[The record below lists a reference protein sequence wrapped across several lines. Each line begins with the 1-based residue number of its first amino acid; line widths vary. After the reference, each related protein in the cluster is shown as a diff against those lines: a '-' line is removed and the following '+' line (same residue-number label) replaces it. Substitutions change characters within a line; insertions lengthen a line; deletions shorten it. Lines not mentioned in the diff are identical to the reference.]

1 MAVLGIQFVITMM
14 MATVLSRVGPHLSLA
29 RWLLCSKFAGL
40 VRYLH
45 PSDEELRVFAPAP
58 KLDKKD
64 KKKQRQQEK
73 AGTNGAAP
81 SNGTFNVPRSIDLN
95 LETAPVDL
103 GDLVQLRYYQEYQW
117 LLDFSCYSLLTYILS
132 EVYIF
137 MLPDKAN
144 AEVNLSLVWVV
155 LVIGFSYKL
164 LLSLN
169 GLYFEGEEAGGERS
183 LVLVM
188 GGAYLL
194 LAMMVLLVDES
205 ILETGLDEA
214 YKSFN
219 NSAAAFLENNAG
231 LASSGPASSLILKL
245 CIAIWC
251 GLIGALFTFPGLRV
265 ARMHWDVLR
274 YAGDHA
280 RSTVIHHIGFIAPLV
295 LTTLWVKP
303 LTRDPLTVRLYKGMT
318 EPLMSP
324 AQFETMRLYLVALT
338 VLYRLVIMPSYL
350 QAYLNLAY
358 DKIQELKQETG
369 KISNLDLQRRVIRVF
384 YYLCVVTLQYTAPM
398 ILILYLSFLYKTLGG
413 GSWAALQVDSAQIAE
428 NGTCGLEECGVVDE
442 FKEMEV
448 LVEESADKDI
458 GIGNI
463 INQEETVE
471 AIAEQFSLAWT
482 SLKNVFTVEMFRG
495 LLGFSTWWCCF
506 TWFSSAAI
514 GIGYQ
519 SYFHESM

>member
-45 PSDEELRVFAPAP
+45 PSDEELRVHAPAP

-64 KKKQRQQEK
+64 KKKQRHQEK
-73 AGTNGAAP
+73 NSSNP
-81 SNGTFNVPRSIDLN
+81 PNNGTFNVPRNIEIS
-95 LETAPVDL
+95 LETAPVSFT
-103 GDLVQLRYYQEYQW
+103 DLVQLRYYQEYQW
-117 LLDFSCYSLLTYILS
+117 LLDFSCYALITYILS
-132 EVYIF
+132 EVYIYL
-137 MLPDKAN
+137 LPQKAMT
-144 AEVNLSLVWVV
+144 EVNLSLVWVV
-155 LVIGFSYKL
+155 LVIGFTYKL

-188 GGAYLL
+188 GSAYLL
-194 LAMMVLLVDES
+194 FSMMVLLVDES
-205 ILETGLDEA
+205 TLETGLDEA

-231 LASSGPASSLILKL
+231 LASSGPASKLILKL
-245 CIAIWC
+245 FIALWC

-265 ARMHWDVLR
+265 SRMHWDVLR
-274 YAGDHA
+274 YAGDHS
-280 RSTVIHHIGFIAPLV
+280 RSTVMHHVGFIAPLV
-295 LTTLWVKP
+295 LTTLWIRP
-303 LTRDPLTVRLYKGMT
+303 LTRDPLTVRLYKGMS
-318 EPLMSP
+318 EPLMTSS
-324 AQFETMRLYLVALT
+324 QFETMRLYLIALT
-338 VLYRLVIMPSYL
+338 VLYRLLIMPSYL

-358 DKIQELKQETG
+358 NKVQELKQEAG

-413 GSWAALQVDSAQIAE
+413 GSWEGISSSVTQEAE
-428 NGTCGLEECGVVDE
+428 NSTCGIEECSISDD
-442 FKEMEV
+442 FKDIDV
-448 LVEESADKDI
+448 ADTDISDKEI

-471 AIAEQFSLAWT
+471 AISEQFSLAWI
-482 SLKNVFTVEMFRG
+482 SLKHVFTVKVFRG

-506 TWFSSAAI
+506 VWFTSAAI

-519 SYFHESM
+519 SYFANA

>member
-14 MATVLSRVGPHLSLA
+14 MATVLSRVGQHLSLA
-29 RWLLCSKFAGL
+29 RWLLCSNFAGL

-64 KKKQRQQEK
+64 KKKQRNQEK
-73 AGTNGAAP
+73 NGANGSNP
-81 SNGTFNVPRSIDLN
+81 SNGTFNVPRNIELQ
-95 LETAPVDL
+95 LEKAPVDL
-103 GDLVQLRYYQEYQW
+103 ADLVQLRYYTEYQW
-117 LLDFSCYSLLTYILS
+117 LLDFSCYSLITYILS

-137 MLPDKAN
+137 MLPDKAVT
-144 AEVNLSLVWVV
+144 EVNLSLVWVV
-155 LVIGFSYKL
+155 LVIGFTYKL

-188 GGAYLL
+188 GLAYLL
-194 LAMMVLLVDES
+194 FAMLVLLVDEAT
-205 ILETGLDEA
+205 LETGLDEA

-219 NSAAAFLENNAG
+219 NSAATFLETNAG
-231 LASSGPASSLILKL
+231 LDSAGPASKLVLKFF
-245 CIAIWC
+245 IALWC

-274 YAGDHA
+274 YSGDRA
-280 RSTVIHHIGFIAPLV
+280 RSTVCHHVGFIAPLV

-303 LTRDPLTVRLYKGMT
+303 LTRDPLTVRLYKGMS
-318 EPLMSP
+318 EPLMTCD
-324 AQFETMRLYLVALT
+324 QFETMRLYLVVLT
-338 VLYRLVIMPSYL
+338 VLYRLAIMPRYL

-358 DKIQELKQETG
+358 DKVQELRQEAG
-369 KISNLDLQRRVIRVF
+369 KISNVDLQRRVIRVF

-398 ILILYLSFLYKTLGG
+398 ILILYLSLLYKTLGG
-413 GSWAALQVDSAQIAE
+413 GSWTAVGTVSAQVVDDA
-428 NGTCGLEECGVVDE
+428 TCGLEECGARDE
-442 FKEMEV
+442 FTEINV
-448 LVEESADKDI
+448 PVESSEKDI
-458 GIGNI
+458 GIGDI

-471 AIAEQFSLAWT
+471 AITEQFSLAWT
-482 SLKNVFTVEMFRG
+482 SLKNVFTVEVFKG

-506 TWFSSAAI
+506 VWFSSAAI

-519 SYFHESM
+519 SYFHEHV

>member
-64 KKKQRQQEK
+64 KKKQRQQQEK
-73 AGTNGAAP
+73 NGANSANQ
-81 SNGTFNVPRSIDLN
+81 SNGTTFSVPRNIDIQ

-137 MLPDKAN
+137 LLPDKAST
-144 AEVNLSLVWVV
+144 EVNLSLVWVV
-155 LVIGFSYKL
+155 LVIGFTYKL

-188 GGAYLL
+188 GGFYLL
-194 LAMMVLLVDES
+194 FSMMVLLVDES
-205 ILETGLDEA
+205 TLETGLDEA

-231 LASSGPASSLILKL
+231 LASSGPASKLILKL
-245 CIAIWC
+245 FIALWC
-251 GLIGALFTFPGLRV
+251 GLIGALFTFPGLRI

-274 YAGDHA
+274 YAQDQA
-280 RSTVIHHIGFIAPLV
+280 RSSVLHHIGFIAPLV
-295 LTTLWVKP
+295 LTTLWVRP
-303 LTRDPLTVRLYKGMT
+303 LTRDPLTLRLYKGMT
-318 EPLMSP
+318 EPLMTSV
-324 AQFETMRLYLVALT
+324 QFETMRLYLVAFT
-338 VLYRLVIMPSYL
+338 VFYRLLIMPSYL

-358 DKIQELKQETG
+358 DKIQELKQEAG

-398 ILILYLSFLYKTLGG
+398 ILILYLTFLYKTLGG
-413 GSWAALQVDSAQIAE
+413 GSWAAIPAETAQVVED
-428 NGTCGLEECGVVDE
+428 GTCGLDECGVVDTE

-448 LVEESADKDI
+448 PVDDKDI

-482 SLKNVFTVEMFRG
+482 SLKNVFTVAMFRG

-519 SYFHESM
+519 SYFSNT

>member
-1 MAVLGIQFVITMM
+1 
-14 MATVLSRVGPHLSLA
+14 
-29 RWLLCSKFAGL
+29 
-40 VRYLH
+40 
-45 PSDEELRVFAPAP
+45 
-58 KLDKKD
+58 
-64 KKKQRQQEK
+64 
-73 AGTNGAAP
+73 
-81 SNGTFNVPRSIDLN
+81 
-95 LETAPVDL
+95 
-103 GDLVQLRYYQEYQW
+103 
-117 LLDFSCYSLLTYILS
+117 
-132 EVYIF
+132 
-137 MLPDKAN
+137 
-144 AEVNLSLVWVV
+144 
-155 LVIGFSYKL
+155 
-164 LLSLN
+164 
-169 GLYFEGEEAGGERS
+169 
-183 LVLVM
+183 
-188 GGAYLL
+188 
-194 LAMMVLLVDES
+194 MMVLLVDES

-219 NSAAAFLENNAG
+219 DSAAAFLENNAG
-231 LASSGPASSLILKL
+231 LASSGPASKLILKL
-245 CIAIWC
+245 FIAIWC

-318 EPLMSP
+318 EPLMSS

-428 NGTCGLEECGVVDE
+428 NGTCGLEECGMVDE

-448 LVEESADKDI
+448 PVEESADKDI

>member
-45 PSDEELRVFAPAP
+45 PSDEQLRVHAPAP

-64 KKKQRQQEK
+64 KKRQRNQEK
-73 AGTNGAAP
+73 NGANG
-81 SNGTFNVPRSIDLN
+81 SQQNGTFNVPRNIDVH
-95 LETAPVDL
+95 LETAPVDI
-103 GDLVQLRYYQEYQW
+103 GDLVQLRYYTEYQW
-117 LLDFSCYSLLTYILS
+117 LVDFSSYSLITYILS
-132 EVYIF
+132 EVYIYL
-137 MLPDKAN
+137 LPDKAN
-144 AEVNLSLVWVV
+144 SEVNLSLVWVV
-155 LVIGFSYKL
+155 LVIGFTYKL

-194 LAMMVLLVDES
+194 FAMVVLLVEENT
-205 ILETGLDEA
+205 LETGLDEA

-231 LASSGPASSLILKL
+231 LDSAGPASKLVLKFF
-245 CIAIWC
+245 IALWC

-274 YAGDHA
+274 YSGEHS
-280 RSTVIHHIGFIAPLV
+280 RSKILHHIGFIAPLF

-303 LTRDPLTVRLYKGMT
+303 LTRDPFTVRLYKGMSQ
-318 EPLMSP
+318 PLMTS
-324 AQFETMRLYLVALT
+324 AQFETMRLYLVAVT
-338 VLYRLVIMPSYL
+338 VLFRLAIMPTYL

-358 DKIQELKQETG
+358 DKVQELKQEAG
-369 KISNLDLQRRVIRVF
+369 KISNVDLQRRVIRVF

-398 ILILYLSFLYKTLGG
+398 ILILYISFLYKTLGG
-413 GSWAALQVDSAQIAE
+413 GSWAALSNDIGQVIEDGACSLEDCNSA
-428 NGTCGLEECGVVDE
+428 DD
-442 FKEMEV
+442 FKEIEIPADIT
-448 LVEESADKDI
+448 SDKDI
-458 GIGNI
+458 GIGDI

-471 AIAEQFSLAWT
+471 AITEQFSLAWT
-482 SLKNVFTVEMFRG
+482 SLKNVFTVEVFRG

-506 TWFSSAAI
+506 VWFSSAAI
-514 GIGYQ
+514 GTAYQ
-519 SYFHESM
+519 SYFSNV

>member
-45 PSDEELRVFAPAP
+45 PSDDELRVFAPVP

-64 KKKQRQQEK
+64 KKKQRNQEK
-73 AGTNGAAP
+73 NGSNGANP
-81 SNGTFNVPRSIDLN
+81 SSATFNVPRNIEVQ
-95 LETAPVDL
+95 LETAAVDL
-103 GDLVQLRYYQEYQW
+103 GDLVQLRYYTEYQW
-117 LLDFSCYSLLTYILS
+117 LVDFSCYSMITYMLS
-132 EVYIF
+132 EVYIY
-137 MLPDKAN
+137 MLPDKATS
-144 AEVNLSLVWVV
+144 EVNLSLVWVV
-155 LVIGFSYKL
+155 LVIGFTYKL

-194 LAMMVLLVDES
+194 FAMLVLLVDES
-205 ILETGLDEA
+205 TLETGLDEA

-231 LASSGPASSLILKL
+231 LDSSGPASKL
-245 CIAIWC
+245 VLMFFIALWC

-274 YAGDHA
+274 YSGDNA
-280 RSTVIHHIGFIAPLV
+280 RSTVLYHIGFIAPLI

-303 LTRDPLTVRLYKGMT
+303 LTRDPLTVRLYKGMS
-318 EPLMSP
+318 EPLMTG
-324 AQFETMRLYLVALT
+324 AQFETVRLYLLALT
-338 VLYRLVIMPSYL
+338 VFFKLIIMPRYL

-358 DKIQELKQETG
+358 DKIQELRQEAG
-369 KISNLDLQRRVIRVF
+369 KISNVDYQRRVIRVF

-413 GSWAALQVDSAQIAE
+413 GSWAAVGGEAVLVAE
-428 NGTCGLEECGVVDE
+428 EGTCGLEECGEVDE
-442 FKEMEV
+442 FKEIDV
-448 LVEESADKDI
+448 PVQGGDI
-458 GIGNI
+458 GIGDI

-471 AIAEQFSLAWT
+471 AITEQFSLAWAT
-482 SLKNVFTVEMFRG
+482 LKNVFTVEVFRG

-506 TWFSSAAI
+506 VWFSSAAI

-519 SYFHESM
+519 SYFSNV

>member
-45 PSDEELRVFAPAP
+45 PSDEELRVFAPVP
-58 KLDKKD
+58 KMDKKD
-64 KKKQRQQEK
+64 KKKMRNQDK
-73 AGTNGAAP
+73 NGANGSNQ
-81 SNGTFNVPRSIDLN
+81 SNGTFNVARNIDIQ

-132 EVYIF
+132 EVYIYL
-137 MLPDKAN
+137 LPDKAST
-144 AEVNLSLVWVV
+144 EVNLSLVWVV
-155 LVIGFSYKL
+155 LVIGFTYKL

-188 GGAYLL
+188 GGFYLL
-194 LAMMVLLVDES
+194 FSMMVLLVDES
-205 ILETGLDEA
+205 TLETGLDEA

-231 LASSGPASSLILKL
+231 LASSGPASKLILKL
-245 CIAIWC
+245 FIALWC

-280 RSTVIHHIGFIAPLV
+280 RSTVVHHIGFILPLI
-295 LTTLWVKP
+295 LTTLWVRP

-318 EPLMSP
+318 EPLMTG
-324 AQFETMRLYLVALT
+324 AQFETMRLYLIAFAVF
-338 VLYRLVIMPSYL
+338 YRLLIMPSYL
-350 QAYLNLAY
+350 QAYLNLAF
-358 DKIQELKQETG
+358 DKVQELKQEAG

-398 ILILYLSFLYKTLGG
+398 ILILYLTFLYKTLGG
-413 GSWAALQVDSAQIAE
+413 GSWAALGGDTKQVVE
-428 NGTCGLEECGVVDE
+428 EGTCGLEECGMIDNEFNEIQVEDTVD
-442 FKEMEV
+442 KE
-448 LVEESADKDI
+448 I

-482 SLKNVFTVEMFRG
+482 SLKNVFTVATFRG

-519 SYFHESM
+519 SYFSNM